1 VLAGRVAIGG
11 RTIRDPGHHV
21 NAGDRLTLEVPP
33 PEEATPQPEDI
44 GRFFQRW
51 TRVIPTHS
59 PPPTGLPAGQ
69 TQHYTGPSAT
79 GWVVVAVWDSKGA
92 WDEFRDKT
100 LLPGLQGLG
109 DSGLAGPPKGTEFD
123 DEAS

>member
-1 VLAGRVAIGG
+1 MTR
-11 RTIRDPGHHV
+11 
-21 NAGDRLTLEVPP
+21 
-33 PEEATPQPEDI
+33 
-44 GRFFQRW
+44 
-51 TRVIPTHS
+51 RVIV
-59 PPPTGLPAGQ
+59 GIVLIGVAAVYLG
-69 TQHYTGPSAT
+69 T